1 MPYINTHEWNLERWF
16 RCAYLQGRDRDADMG
31 NRHVGT
37 WEKGRWGELEI
48 GTDINTPP
56 CVNRASRNCCKH
68 RQLSSVLCDDLYGW
82 DGVAGGRARKGYMF
96 IYNRFSS
103 IQSRN

>member
-1 MPYINTHEWNLERWF
+1 MWNLEKWHR
-16 RCAYLQGRDRDADMG
+16 RIYLQGRDRDADMG

-48 GTDINTPP
+48 GTDINKLP
-56 CVNRASRNCCKH
+56 CVNRASRNCSKAQ
-68 RQLSSVLCDDLYGW
+68 QLRSVLCDSLSGW
-82 DGVAGGRARKGYMF
+82 DGVAGGRARKGYTF

-103 IQSRN
+103 I